1 MEDDHV
7 ALTLLLML
15 VVLLRAELRVA
26 ELVSSCVRIEAAS
39 RFCVVWVLVL
49 VVLCLFVVV
58 VIFGRRND
66 GGELHGGELLRQ
78 AILSYN
84 GIF

>member
-7 ALTLLLML
+7 ALTLL
-15 VVLLRAELRVA
+15 VGFLLRAELRVA
-26 ELVSSCVRIEAAS
+26 ELVSSCVRIEAVS
-39 RFCVVWVLVL
+39 RLCVVWVLVL

-78 AILSYN
+78 AILSL
-84 GIF
+84 